1 VQADLAEVPDA
12 ARQALATVLGAD
24 KAAAVLRHA
33 PQRYVGDGV
42 VRSISASA
50 LVLAEALG
58 GKAAAS
64 NAARRHPKLLTTPPA
79 TITAAMQATM
89 RVLGSRLKAR
99 QVIASKGGAVLAQ
112 CPAQI
117 DAATNA
123 LTAALGADG
132 VKEAIANNTALLA
145 IPPAT
150 VKAAWAALQEMLAP
164 LGDRRVARRAARQNT
179 MLLAT
184 PAAKLRAGLP
194 ALVELMGLE
203 EALQMVTRDS
213 SLLSARA
220 SNLKL
225 IMPVLTNTL
234 GQKGAYRAVVSSPH
248 LLSAKPETVEQV
260 SPTPMIP
267 EFGWRSVPP
276 PHAVGCLTCG
286 ACGWVKGWV
295 ALQEVLGERHT
306 ARSVAIHFP
315 SLLTTAASTLR
326 GSMPALSSVL
336 GEEAARNAV
345 RANPGLL
352 AAGPKRILAAAIE
365 LEKLLLRHTAAT
377 SAIRL
382 APQLLRTEPEA
393 LRASMRVLM
402 CVAPRT
408 CQARLTLALPVF
420 ATNRV

>member
-1 VQADLAEVPDA
+1 VTQA
-12 ARQALATVLGAD
+12 AREALATVLGAD
-24 KAAAVLRHA
+24 KAAAALRHA

-42 VRSISASA
+42 ARSILDTA

-64 NAARRHPKLLTTPPA
+64 KAARRDPKLLTTPPA
-79 TITAAMQATM
+79 TITAAMQATV

-112 CPAQI
+112 DPAQI

-132 VKEAIANNTALLA
+132 VKVAIANNTALLA

-150 VKAAWAALQEMLAP
+150 VKEAWAALEEMLAP

-184 PAAKLRAGLP
+184 PAATLRAGLP
-194 ALVELMGLE
+194 ALVEMMGLE

-225 IMPVLTNTL
+225 IMPVLVNTL

-260 SPTPMIP
+260 SPTPTTP
-267 EFGWRSVPP
+267 G
-276 PHAVGCLTCG
+276 VG
-286 ACGWVKGWV
+286 
-295 ALQEVLGERHT
+295 
-306 ARSVAIHFP
+306 
-315 SLLTTAASTLR
+315 
-326 GSMPALSSVL
+326 
-336 GEEAARNAV
+336 
-345 RANPGLL
+345 
-352 AAGPKRILAAAIE
+352 
-365 LEKLLLRHTAAT
+365 
-377 SAIRL
+377 
-382 APQLLRTEPEA
+382 
-393 LRASMRVLM
+393 
-402 CVAPRT
+402 
-408 CQARLTLALPVF
+408 
-420 ATNRV
+420 